1 MKTILLALPLALGLA
16 ACATPY
22 GQDPYGQSGQGPY
35 GYPPAPAPYPQP
47 YPNPYPYPQ
56 PAPYPGPGYTEA
68 YHAVGTEP
76 GWSLDLDGQMMR
88 FTGDYGRVT
97 ISEPTPPRQT
107 GVAGE
112 IYHGR
117 RIDVNIVHGRCTNG
131 MNDRTYPDSVQVTA
145 DGRLYR
151 GCGGPAATFGQTQP
165 PYPGTTLPGGGTSSF
180 GSLAQTNWRVLSI
193 NGRPVPSGP
202 GYYLNFMPDRI
213 NAKFGCNTLGAG
225 YSTQGEYLNAG
236 AIMATR
242 MACGDMS
249 FETAGSNVLSSAMR
263 VNLSN
268 PERLILTNSAGSI
281 EAARVH

>member
-1 MKTILLALPLALGLA
+1 MKTILLALPLALGLS
-16 ACATPY
+16 ACATPYGQPPY
-22 GQDPYGQSGQGPY
+22 GQDPYGQAPY
-35 GYPPAPAPYPQP
+35 GYPPVPAPYPQP

-56 PAPYPGPGYTEA
+56 PAPYPG
-68 YHAVGTEP
+68 
-76 GWSLDLDGQMMR
+76 
-88 FTGDYGRVT
+88 
-97 ISEPTPPRQT
+97 QT
-107 GVAGE
+107 
-112 IYHGR
+112 
-117 RIDVNIVHGRCTNG
+117 
-131 MNDRTYPDSVQVTA
+131 
-145 DGRLYR
+145 
-151 GCGGPAATFGQTQP
+151 
-165 PYPGTTLPGGGTSSF
+165 YPGTGTSSF

-225 YSTQGEYLNAG
+225 YSTQGDYLNAG

-242 MACGDMS
+242 MACADMS

>member
-1 MKTILLALPLALGLA
+1 MKTILLTLPLALGLA

-22 GQDPYGQSGQGPY
+22 GQDRYGQDPY

-56 PAPYPGPGYTEA
+56 PAPYPGPGYSEP

-76 GWSLDLDGQMMR
+76 GWSLDIDAQQMR

-97 ISEPTPPRQT
+97 INQPTPQKQT
-107 GVAGE
+107 GIAGE
-112 IYHGR
+112 MYR
-117 RIDVNIVHGRCTNG
+117 TQRLEVNIVHGRCSDG
-131 MNDRTYPDSVQVTA
+131 MSDRTYPDSVQVYA

-151 GCGGPAATFGQTQP
+151 GCGGPSASFGQTQP
-165 PYPGTTLPGGGTSSF
+165 PYPGQTYPGSGTSSF
-180 GSLAQTNWRVLSI
+180 GSLAQTNWRVVSI
-193 NGRPVPSGP
+193 NGRPVPAT

-225 YSTQGEYLNAG
+225 YSTQGEHLNAG

-249 FETAGSNVLSSAMR
+249 FETAGSNVLSQAMR

-281 EAARVH
+281 VAARVH